1 MKKKNKG
8 NKGNKEGNGGVN
20 GGGAQNPDESM
31 D

>member
-20 GGGAQNPDESM
+20 GGAAQNADESM